1 MNLGGRASRAA
12 LPSGNWQE
20 MLEKTLEEWQAALGE
35 VLVVRISL
43 KMVLDVGVLM
53 LQLFD
58 LTTSLQ
64 DSLKQL
70 SVEHVPCF

>member
-1 MNLGGRASRAA
+1 
-12 LPSGNWQE
+12 